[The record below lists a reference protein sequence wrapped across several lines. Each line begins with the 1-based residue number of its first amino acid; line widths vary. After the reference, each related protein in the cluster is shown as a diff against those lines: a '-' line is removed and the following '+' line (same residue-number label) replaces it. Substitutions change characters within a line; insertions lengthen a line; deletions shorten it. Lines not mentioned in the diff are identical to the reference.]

1 VSHDNPQADYE
12 HLSFSRIDR
21 RLALSF
27 GALILAL
34 MSVVLVVGG
43 FYYQNVMQREQDKLS
58 TLVTQ
63 ILANSVNR
71 ISFSGKYHARL
82 LLEEIKAQQPG
93 IAYVLVADKEGTVL
107 AHSDPAL
114 NDGKLDAD
122 AMHAA
127 TQVLQSEGREIRNL
141 TVAGEPIRDITLPY
155 RAGFENQVAGV
166 IRVGIADREG
176 HAALTQGLFYLAVLV
191 LVLMA
196 IGAGVTL
203 KLSTAFGRPVKRL
216 ASQLQGILQHAPL
229 LISIRD
235 INGHVQSSSVM
246 FRQRFGL
253 SSDELRQ
260 KTIQQLLPQPVLQ
273 TILETEGE
281 VFAHGKTLRDEI
293 SIDLAGEERTY
304 LLTRFPIA
312 SDERGHT
319 TLICSIGLDVSE
331 QKRMETA
338 LFKEKELAQTTLQSI
353 GDAVITTNQLGHVA
367 YLNPIAEQL
376 TGWSNAEAARR
387 PLSEVFVIL
396 NEMTRATVE
405 NPVEKALRENRVVG
419 LTNHTLLIARDGTE
433 YAIEDSAA
441 PIRDH
446 EGRII
451 GAVLVFHDVSGARD
465 MTRQILFQAT
475 HDALTGLINRR
486 EFELRLNRLLTSAE
500 KEARQHALLYLDLDQ
515 FKVVNDTCGHAA
527 GDKLLG
533 QLTQLL
539 QTCIQEPN
547 TLARLGGDEFGVLLE
562 DATLEQALEQAN
574 VLLEAIK
581 NFHFVWQEQF
591 FVLGVS
597 VGLVALNKENHD
609 TVGSALIAAD
619 TACYLAK
626 DMGRNRIQI
635 FRQEDAELINRSGQ
649 MHWVSR
655 ITRAIEQNR
664 FCLYKQLIQ
673 PIGTNENSG
682 QHWEILLRMVDEDG
696 NIIPPGVF
704 IPAAERYNLMP
715 AIDRWVVQHALEAY
729 RDLRAA
735 TPDWNDAFS
744 INLSGASFG
753 EDSLLKFIRETLHHC
768 AVPAEAICFEIT
780 ETAAIANLNRVIEFI
795 DEMKA
800 LGCRFSLDDFGSGLS
815 SFAYLKNFRVD
826 YLKID
831 GAFVRDMVEDKVD
844 HAMVEAIHHIGQVMG
859 IRTVAE
865 FVETDAILQK
875 LTAIGVNYAQGYG
888 IHRPEPLLP

>member
-1 VSHDNPQADYE
+1 E
-12 HLSFSRIDR
+12 HLPFSHIDR

-34 MSVVLVVGG
+34 MSVILVVGG
-43 FYYQNVMQREQDKLS
+43 LYYQKVMQREQDKLS

-82 LLEEIKAQQPG
+82 LLEEIKAQQSG
-93 IAYVLVADKEGTVL
+93 IAYVMVADKEGAVL

-114 NDGKLDAD
+114 NDSKLDAG
-122 AMHAA
+122 AMQAA
-127 TQVLQSEGREIRNL
+127 AQVLQGGEREIRNL

-155 RAGFENQVAGV
+155 HAGFENKVAGV

-176 HAALTQGLFYLAVLV
+176 HAALAQGLFYLAALV

-196 IGAGVTL
+196 IGAGITL
-203 KLSTAFGRPVKRL
+203 KLSANFGRPVKRL
-216 ASQLQGILQHAPL
+216 AAQLQGILEHAPL
-229 LISIRD
+229 LIAIRD
-235 INGHVQSSSVM
+235 INGRVHSSSVM
-246 FRQRFGL
+246 FRERYGL
-253 SSDELRQ
+253 SPDDLRQ
-260 KTIQQLLPQPVLQ
+260 KSVTQLLPPPAAQL
-273 TILETEGE
+273 IRETDGRIFARGE
-281 VFAHGKTLRDEI
+281 TLRDEI
-293 SIDLAGEERTY
+293 RVELGGKEHTY

-312 SDERGHT
+312 SDESGRT
-319 TLICSIGLDVSE
+319 TLLCSIGLDVSE

-338 LFKEKELAQTTLQSI
+338 LFKEKELAQITLQSI
-353 GDAVITTNQLGHVA
+353 GDAVITTDKDSHVT

-376 TGWSNAEAARR
+376 TGWTNADAVGQS
-387 PLSEVFVIL
+387 LTEVFVIL
-396 NEMTRATVE
+396 NEITRATVE
-405 NPVEKALRENRVVG
+405 NPVEKALREKRVIG
-419 LTNHTLLIARDGTE
+419 LANHTLLIARDGTE

-441 PIRDH
+441 PIRDR

-451 GAVLVFHDVSGARD
+451 GAVLVFHDVSRARD

-486 EFELRLNRLLTSAE
+486 EFEHRLSNLLASAE
-500 KEARQHALLYLDLDQ
+500 KDERQHALLYLDLDQ

-547 TLARLGGDEFGVLLE
+547 TLARLGGDEFGVLLQ
-562 DATLEQALEQAN
+562 DATQEQALAQAN
-574 VLLEAIK
+574 VLMEAIK
-581 NFHFVWQEQF
+581 SFRFIWQDQF

-597 VGLVALNKENHD
+597 VGLVALSKENHD
-609 TVGSALIAAD
+609 TVDSALIAAD

-626 DMGRNRIQI
+626 DMGRNRVQI
-635 FRQEDAELINRSGQ
+635 FRHEDAELTNRSGQ

-655 ITRAIEQNR
+655 ITRAIEKDR
-664 FCLYKQLIQ
+664 FRLYKQLIQ
-673 PIGTNENSG
+673 PVGAETNG
-682 QHWEILLRMVDEDG
+682 GRHWEILLRMVDEDG
-696 NIIPPGVF
+696 NIIAPGVF

-715 AIDRWVVQHALEAY
+715 AVDRWVVQHALEAF

-735 TPDWNDAFS
+735 SPDWHDTFS
-744 INLSGASFG
+744 INLSGASFS
-753 EDSLLKFIRETLHHC
+753 EDSLLRFIRETLHHC
-768 AVPAEAICFEIT
+768 AVPPQDICFEIT
-780 ETAAIANLNRVIEFI
+780 ETAAIANMSRVIEFI

-831 GAFVRDMVEDKVD
+831 GAFVRDMVEDKMD

-875 LTAIGVNYAQGYG
+875 LTAIGVNYAQGYA
-888 IHRPEPLLP
+888 IHRPEPLLPQN